1 MVCNCFYL
9 CLSLSL
15 PLTPSLCLC
24 IYRWG
29 WGTGELFIRRTAIVL
44 CLFHDLTRYCITLT
58 CTDMYW
64 HALTCTDMYWRVQVN
79 MCTARNNY
87 TNNIVSVYQQ
97 NRVSEYWP
105 DIVEGRTICTVVTA
119 TSDIS
124 CTCSCHLFLWA
135 RNLIILMFLE
145 EFGSSYETIASCFFV
160 FNLNLLWVAIP
171 LYCPGVGCNSIN
183 YPLWGITTHCEA

>member
-1 MVCNCFYL
+1 MVCNCFCL

-58 CTDMYW
+58 CTDVYW
-64 HALTCTDMYWRVQVN
+64 HALTCTDVYKWTCVQHA
-79 MCTARNNY
+79 TIIPTTLRQY
-87 TNNIVSVYQQ
+87 TNEIERQ
-97 NRVSEYWP
+97 NADLTLLKEEQ
-105 DIVEGRTICTVVTA
+105 IEICTVVTA

-124 CTCSCHLFLWA
+124 CTCTCHLFLWA

>member
-1 MVCNCFYL
+1 MVCNCLFVCFCL

-15 PLTPSLCLC
+15 SLSLPLSACVF
-24 IYRWG
+24 
-29 WGTGELFIRRTAIVL
+29 TGEAEEQES
-44 CLFHDLTRYCITLT
+44 CLLGELQLSFVCFMISQGIALH
-58 CTDMYW
+58 W
-64 HALTCTDMYWRVQVN
+64 HALTCTSEHVYSTQQL
-79 MCTARNNY
+79 
-87 TNNIVSVYQQ
+87 YQQ
-97 NRVSEYWP
+97 HCVSIPTKSSVRMLTWHCWKKNKLS
-105 DIVEGRTICTVVTA
+105 ICTVVTA